1 MIKKKNKKRE
11 GKIGS
16 RRFVWGAFFL
26 YFPLLS
32 QINGSRRCCTKK
44 CLSKTDQQKQCEAFG
59 ISKLKQKLSPGALAE
74 KKSTQKFRRIQTL
87 IQKSSPIQ
95 ISSSVFCFSKCQK
108 SAALLLDRK
117 GFQCP
122 SIRAIRIH
130 AWKTFH
136 RLPPFSITSVYNHNL
151 IISQY
156 NIFYTINQFSIKKKI
171 SFTTPDKASIP
182 DLRRRQ

>member
-1 MIKKKNKKRE
+1 MIKEKNKKRE

-59 ISKLKQKLSPGALAE
+59 ISKLKQKLSPGAPSK

-95 ISSSVFCFSKCQK
+95 ISSSVFLFFEMPKNCCIIIGQERFSMPIYTRDTYTRMISGK
-108 SAALLLDRK
+108 L
-117 GFQCP
+117 
-122 SIRAIRIH
+122 SIDYPRFR
-130 AWKTFH
+130 
-136 RLPPFSITSVYNHNL
+136 
-151 IISQY
+151 
-156 NIFYTINQFSIKKKI
+156 
-171 SFTTPDKASIP
+171 
-182 DLRRRQ
+182 